1 MPFLLIKNWKVS
13 SQPCN
18 QLHIIS
24 SMISQAIQD
33 HVATFQ
39 LISNHNIWLENYE
52 SLRELGSDPAFDKI
66 NNVHAILQATFE
78 ALATAKRLR
87 IKRFT
92 GYTGLGYERKWYNEI
107 QILDQHHQVVETIVG
122 SVTGD
127 DIATIEGLIDHMQ
140 RPVLRWDADLIVEDD
155 TLAHTI
161 ILLPTTLPNYPE
173 FCDENG
179 NTLEAWWFE
188 SGYAPYYQF
197 PIVME
202 KEFVTEEVVT
212 EEMRNE
218 MIKKCTMER
227 CKNIKEELMI
237 NRWSPT
243 RVEHLLTLGYD
254 IEDM

>member
-1 MPFLLIKNWKVS
+1 
-13 SQPCN
+13 
-18 QLHIIS
+18 
-24 SMISQAIQD
+24 MISQAIQD

-39 LISNHNIWLENYE
+39 LISNHDSWLESYE
-52 SLRELGSDPAFDKI
+52 TLREINSDPAVDKI

-78 ALATAKRLR
+78 ALAADKRLR

-92 GYTGLGYERKWYNEI
+92 GYTGLGYDKKWYNEI

-127 DIATIEGLIDHMQ
+127 DIVTIEGFIDHMQ
-140 RPVLRWDADLIVEDD
+140 HPVLRWDADLVVEDD
-155 TLAHTI
+155 TLAHTL
-161 ILLPTTLPNYPE
+161 ILLPTTFPNYPE
-173 FCDENG
+173 FRDENG
-179 NTLEAWWFE
+179 NPFEGWWLER
-188 SGYAPYYQF
+188 GYAPYYQF
-197 PIVME
+197 IIAME
-202 KEFVTEEVVT
+202 KEFVIEENIT

-218 MIKKCTMER
+218 TIKKCTMEQ

-237 NRWSPT
+237 NRWSPQ